1 MVTSALNV
9 PSAPTV
15 AVIVCVLPALSVT
28 VKVTVLPSGKLV
40 VPEIAGVL
48 SFVSPCPSST
58 NVGALVLMLPVAL
71 SVTPL
76 PASSSAVAVTVKF
89 PSASSCGTS
98 TEKLPL
104 ASTKVLMVCV
114 LPALSTTVSET
125 TLPSGRSVLPD
136 KVGVG
141 SLPEPTGF
149 KDSDGAVVS
158 TMPPFSV
165 TLAVLPF
172 SSTAVAVTE

>member
-1 MVTSALNV
+1 
-9 PSAPTV
+9 
-15 AVIVCVLPALSVT
+15 
-28 VKVTVLPSGKLV
+28 
-40 VPEIAGVL
+40 
-48 SFVSPCPSST
+48 
-58 NVGALVLMLPVAL
+58 
-71 SVTPL
+71 
-76 PASSSAVAVTVKF
+76 
-89 PSASSCGTS
+89 
-98 TEKLPL
+98 
-104 ASTKVLMVCV
+104 MVCV

-141 SLPEPTGF
+141 SLPDPTGF

>member
-1 MVTSALNV
+1 M
-9 PSAPTV
+9 
-15 AVIVCVLPALSVT
+15 
-28 VKVTVLPSGKLV
+28 
-40 VPEIAGVL
+40 
-48 SFVSPCPSST
+48 
-58 NVGALVLMLPVAL
+58 
-71 SVTPL
+71 
-76 PASSSAVAVTVKF
+76 
-89 PSASSCGTS
+89 
-98 TEKLPL
+98 
-104 ASTKVLMVCV
+104 

-141 SLPEPTGF
+141 SLPDPTEF